1 MSLRSITREQSDFVV
16 RFVTDGSVMV
26 RQKQHIY
33 TDGKVKEGEIYSV
46 KWGTT
51 EAAASDAMIIASGDY
66 VSMAARARME
76 KEGNRNESPRSPTP
90 PPTKRQKIQ
99 QTQKKQPSSP
109 KVPPSRRKLIKSVT
123 KSGKPPARVLMVVS
137 PIRSPIR
144 PRTSTPITAR
154 EKQPRTLQFTA
165 NRPPPATQTQTPVA
179 APSLPSP
186 LSPVFQLTRPGPMNQ
201 QGPTAST
208 LSAILASLSKLH
220 KHNDVID
227 KRLTDIEVQITKIN
241 SKVDHILTR
250 PTTQAAPIP
259 VDLTD
264 NSAGLD
270 GIPEMYHIPANQLLS
285 LESRT
290 KGAGNFAAHITK
302 WLFPE
307 LFGVDNLR
315 FWYNWF
321 GGGKHGKRELDPAR
335 REVIKRYTHYYFPS
349 ARREETWRSEVVP
362 KINELL
368 RRPTE
373 KRKITTESVED
384 DDPERQHHQMD
395 EDDYSPYTEFQFGE
409 L

>member
-1 MSLRSITREQSDFVV
+1 MSLRSLTREQSDFVV

-33 TDGKVKEGEIYSV
+33 TDGKVKEGEIYNV
-46 KWGTT
+46 KWGTS
-51 EAAASDAMIIASGDY
+51 EASSSDAVIIASGDY
-66 VSMAARARME
+66 ISMAARARME
-76 KEGNRNESPRSPTP
+76 KEDKHNSLQSESPRSPTP

-99 QTQKKQPSSP
+99 PAQKKQPSSP
-109 KVPPSRRKLIKSVT
+109 RMPPSRRKLIKSVT
-123 KSGKPPARVLMVVS
+123 KSGKPPARVLMVIS
-137 PIRSPIR
+137 PTRSPKR
-144 PRTSTPITAR
+144 HPTPTHTTAR
-154 EKQPRTLQFTA
+154 EEQPRTIQVAA
-165 NRPPPATQTQTPVA
+165 NRPP
-179 APSLPSP
+179 SLPSA

-201 QGPTAST
+201 QGPMAST
-208 LSAILASLSKLH
+208 LSAILASLTKLH
-220 KHNDVID
+220 KHNDVIH
-227 KRLTDIEVQITKIN
+227 KRQTDIEVQINKMN
-241 SKVDHILTR
+241 SKLDHHLTR
-250 PTTQAAPIP
+250 RTTQAAPIP

-264 NSAGLD
+264 SAGLD
-270 GIPEMYHIPANQLLS
+270 GIPEMYHIPANQLSS

-290 KGAGNFAAHITK
+290 KGPGNYAAHITK
-302 WLFPE
+302 LLFPE

-321 GGGKHGKRELDPAR
+321 GGGKHGKLELDPAR

-373 KRKITTESVED
+373 KRKKTTEYVED
-384 DDPERQHHQMD
+384 DDPAWQHHEMNP
-395 EDDYSPYTEFQFGE
+395 DDYSPNTEFQFGE